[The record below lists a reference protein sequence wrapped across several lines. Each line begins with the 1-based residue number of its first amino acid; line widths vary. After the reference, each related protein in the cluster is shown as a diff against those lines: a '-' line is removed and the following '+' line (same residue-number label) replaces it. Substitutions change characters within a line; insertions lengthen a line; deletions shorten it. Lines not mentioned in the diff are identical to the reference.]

1 LLPWI
6 DLPSILKQPRYLVVP
21 TIAAIL
27 LAAQLSCQAAK
38 MAVHAGARD
47 CRNMMA
53 PSDLGCSV
61 RFQT

>member
-1 LLPWI
+1 
-6 DLPSILKQPRYLVVP
+6 VVP

-53 PSDLGCSV
+53 PSDLLFVFKPSVGFTHGCMSAH
-61 RFQT
+61 FQFV

>member
-1 LLPWI
+1 
-6 DLPSILKQPRYLVVP
+6 VVP